1 MLRTI
6 TFIAAATI
14 LTACTTPAVSTAS
27 YAGSDRDCFRALD
40 VRGYSVLDD
49 GRIGVRVSPQRQY
62 ILTISPQDAQNLDWT
77 HAISVRSVTSFICV
91 GAPSGVQLVGGDPA
105 LPYQVRS
112 IERAPTDMA
121 DAGS

>member
-1 MLRTI
+1 MLRTTI
-6 TFIAAATI
+6 LAATV
-14 LTACTTPAVSTAS
+14 LALAACAS
-27 YAGSDRDCFRALD
+27 PGASMASNAGGDRDCFRALD

-49 GRIGVRVSPQRQY
+49 GRVSLRVSPQRQY
-62 ILTISPQDAQNLDWT
+62 ILSISPQDAENLDWE

-91 GAPSGVQLVGGDPA
+91 GAPSGVQLMGGDPPM
-105 LPYQVRS
+105 PYQVRA